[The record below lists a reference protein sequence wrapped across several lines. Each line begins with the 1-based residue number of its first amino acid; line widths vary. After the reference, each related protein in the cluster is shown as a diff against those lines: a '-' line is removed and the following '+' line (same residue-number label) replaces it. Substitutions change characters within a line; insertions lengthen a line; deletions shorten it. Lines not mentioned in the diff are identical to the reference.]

1 MIHLFDAFSVN
12 TETLELHGA
21 AGLVDIEPQV
31 FRLLLA
37 LIDNGGRVL
46 SKNDLVDL
54 VWHGRAVSDTA
65 ITSRIKS
72 LRKALGDSGK
82 TQRYIKTVHGRGYRF
97 IGKLQDGV
105 GIEELA
111 AATPLSPSTAQ
122 EPGDPEHCERPS
134 ERPAILVLP
143 FRSLNPVVELP
154 VLPEGFAHDL
164 IMGLSRLHWLRV
176 ISRLSA
182 FQFDGEQHDH
192 RQIREKTGARY
203 CLAGSVEKLGP
214 ALSLT
219 IELSD
224 LETDSILWVER
235 VNGRLDDIH
244 RMRADITDRAS
255 STLEVKISAHQAQL
269 AMMESPENLDAWSSY
284 HLGIRHM
291 YRFNA
296 NDNGVAVEHFKRAVQ
311 LEPGFARAHAGLS
324 FSQFQNAFN
333 QYPGSD
339 RKSATLESR
348 RSAERSIELDNLD
361 PMANFVMG
369 RSHWLNADAAA
380 SLPWIERALAVN
392 PNFAQGYYSHGLAL
406 VMAGRP
412 EGAFEDS
419 VQALALSPLDPFVY
433 GFHGIRA
440 FYYLASGNYE
450 RARTWAV
457 SAAHQPGAIVV
468 MDLIAA
474 AADAL
479 AGNLEQAE
487 KWIDRAKRRN
497 SNVSQAFFFQALPFC
512 EGETRS
518 RIATAL
524 SSCGLS

>member
-1 MIHLFDAFSVN
+1 MIYLFDAFTVN
-12 TETLELHGA
+12 TESLELHGA
-21 AGLVDIEPQV
+21 SGPVAIEPQV

-37 LIDNGGRVL
+37 LIDNSERVL
-46 SKNDLVDL
+46 SKNDLIDL
-54 VWHGRAVSDTA
+54 VWQGRPVSDTA
-65 ITSRIKS
+65 ITSRIKT
-72 LRKALGDSGK
+72 LRQSLGDDGK
-82 TQRYIKTVHGRGYRF
+82 AQRYIKTVHGRGYRF

-111 AATPLSPSTAQ
+111 TATPVVQSPAPQPTGPAGS
-122 EPGDPEHCERPS
+122 ERPS

-143 FRSLNPVVELP
+143 FRSLNPLVELP

-182 FQFDGEQHDH
+182 FQFDGELQDY
-192 RQIREKTGARY
+192 RQILERTGARY

-214 ALSLT
+214 TLSLT

-244 RMRADITDRAS
+244 QMRADITDRAS

-296 NDNGVAVEHFKRAVQ
+296 IDNGVALEHFKRAIQ

-339 RKSATLESR
+339 RKAATLASR

-369 RSHWLNADAAA
+369 RSHWLNDDAAA
-380 SLPWIERALAVN
+380 SLPWIERALTVN

-406 VMAGRP
+406 VMSGRP

-419 VQALALSPLDPFVY
+419 VQALALSPLDPFIY
-433 GFHGIRA
+433 GFHGVRA

-450 RARTWAV
+450 RARIWAV

-487 KWIDRAKRRN
+487 QWISRAKRRN
-497 SNVSQAFFFQALPFC
+497 PNVSQTFFFQALPFC
-512 EGETRS
+512 EGETRA

-524 SSCGLS
+524 CSCGL